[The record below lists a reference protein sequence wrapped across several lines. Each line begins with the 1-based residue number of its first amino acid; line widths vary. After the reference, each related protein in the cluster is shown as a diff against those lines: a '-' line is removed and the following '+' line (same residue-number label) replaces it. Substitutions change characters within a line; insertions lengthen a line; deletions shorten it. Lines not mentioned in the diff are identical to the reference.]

1 MFLNMEGERFM
12 NEATWVQ
19 GKSMNVMHQTD
30 DIAWSIFDAD
40 FGEQNVKTLEF
51 SGGGGMFWDIMG
63 GDVGA
68 PFVAQDYIDFVN
80 TGLEADDGKA
90 DTLDELAEL
99 TGIPAD
105 KLKESVARYNE
116 LVAAGSDDDFH
127 KQSEYLFPVEK
138 APFYAAKVGV
148 ALLAIVGGLKINT
161 DLQVLD
167 ANKQPIEGLYAIG
180 NASGD
185 IYAVDYPINM
195 AGNSN
200 GRALTWGYLAGEIL
214 SK

>member
-1 MFLNMEGERFM
+1 MF
-12 NEATWVQ
+12 
-19 GKSMNVMHQTD
+19 
-30 DIAWSIFDAD
+30 
-40 FGEQNVKTLEF
+40 
-51 SGGGGMFWDIMG
+51 
-63 GDVGA
+63 
-68 PFVAQDYIDFVN
+68 
-80 TGLEADDGKA
+80 KA